1 MDRDRRGDS
10 TPDATRPSDDQPT
23 PQVSGPATSTSAGV
37 TAYLDDIIAVVV
49 PAAHPEV
56 AQALA
61 TGALKHRDR
70 RPSMPDTV
78 TPEETFD
85 LVRDFDAFD
94 LSEVTD
100 WANLP
105 NTAPVDSPLGEKL
118 LGQIRGVIDWGHE
131 QTLLYDQ
138 YGNAFETPAALE
150 SYLDEHDHLYL
161 VLAVGYLLSEPEK

>member
-10 TPDATRPSDDQPT
+10 TSEATPPSDDRPT
-23 PQVSGPATSTSAGV
+23 PRIDGTTSSIPPGV
-37 TAYLDDIIAVVV
+37 TAYLDDIAAVLT
-49 PAAHPEV
+49 PADHPEV

-61 TGALKHRDR
+61 VGALQYRDG
-70 RPSMPDTV
+70 RPTIPADA
-78 TPEETFD
+78 TPKDTFD

-105 NTAPVDSPLGEKL
+105 NTAPVESPLGSDL
-118 LGQIRGVIDWGHE
+118 LDQIRNVINWDHE

-138 YGNAFETPAALE
+138 YGAAFETADALE
-150 SYLDEHDHLYL
+150 AHLSENDDLYL
-161 VLAVGYLLSEPEK
+161 VLAVGYRLSPSE

>member
-10 TPDATRPSDDQPT
+10 TPETTRPSDDQPT
-23 PQVSGPATSTSAGV
+23 PQVSGPPTSAADV

-49 PAAHPEV
+49 PASHPEV

-61 TGALKHRDR
+61 TGALKHRDG
-70 RPSMPDTV
+70 RPALPDGV
-78 TPEETFD
+78 SPEDTFD
-85 LVRDFDAFD
+85 LVRDFDALD

-105 NTAPVDSPLGEKL
+105 NTTLVDSPLGDTL
-118 LGQIRGVIDWGHE
+118 LGQIRGLIDWDSE

-138 YGNAFETPAALE
+138 YGNAFETVAALE
-150 SYLDEHDHLYL
+150 SYLDEHNNLHL
-161 VLAVGYLLSEPEK
+161 VLAVGYLLSGSDG